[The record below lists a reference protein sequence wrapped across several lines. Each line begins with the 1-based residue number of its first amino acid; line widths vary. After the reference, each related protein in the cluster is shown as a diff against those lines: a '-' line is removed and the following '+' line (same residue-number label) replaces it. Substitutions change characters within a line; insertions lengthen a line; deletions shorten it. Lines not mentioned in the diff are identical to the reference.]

1 MNELMD
7 DVIQEYGSGR
17 SGFGEEAGKEG
28 GGEETGLRQIKEERG
43 GGNKRMGMGWRTKRQ
58 RIK

>member
-43 GGNKRMGMGWRTKRQ
+43 GGNKRMGMG
-58 RIK
+58 